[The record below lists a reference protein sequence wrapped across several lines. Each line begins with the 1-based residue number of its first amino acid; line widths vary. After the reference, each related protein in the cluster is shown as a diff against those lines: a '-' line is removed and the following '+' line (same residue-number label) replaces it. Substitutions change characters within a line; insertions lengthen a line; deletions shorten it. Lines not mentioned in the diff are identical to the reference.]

1 MGVIIKQKSLQT
13 STGGSILSTQRFEE
27 RQTTTMTTVVT
38 VNQPIDVS
46 LQFPMLN
53 ETGFT
58 GGVSSIRIAYV
69 PYAEID
75 DIPFIDDE
83 EEK

>member
-1 MGVIIKQKSLQT
+1 
-13 STGGSILSTQRFEE
+13 
-27 RQTTTMTTVVT
+27 MTTVVT
-38 VNQPIDVS
+38 VNQPIDFS